1 MTEEIKNEELNENK
15 NEVVAEK
22 KEENKSDE
30 TPITQTFNFKYSLV
44 LLIIIASLD
53 LLHIILSCIGLSGN
67 LTWFILNTG
76 FVAASGVLIYLD
88 AMFLKN
94 KAIPNKDKDITS
106 FILSLVGVIIASINA
121 VWWLI
126 DDIRNLIGIFR

>member
-15 NEVVAEK
+15 NEVVAEE
-22 KEENKSDE
+22 KEKNKSNE
-30 TPITQTFNFKYSLV
+30 TPITQTFNFKYSLT
-44 LLIIIASLD
+44 LLIIICSLD
-53 LLHIILSCIGLSGN
+53 LLHIILSSTGLSGN